1 MVFLR
6 NSKENYTIQAYNPV
20 NVWPRTISRNWKEKK
35 KYINPYSIHKIK
47 RKKSYIF
54 NKSIVTQN
62 AEPSIKSV
70 IFLPLKVRKK
80 QKNLTVIVNAN

>member
-1 MVFLR
+1 MLFKLIIQLMYGQEPFLG
-6 NSKENYTIQAYNPV
+6 T
-20 NVWPRTISRNWKEKK
+20 EKRK
-35 KYINPYSIHKIK
+35 NIYINPYSTHKIK